1 MSDNDLPA
9 AKRRQVATAS
19 PTPGSATS
27 PCPAFALAEAEGFK
41 PRAGRVRACLSDGV
55 GPASCGWARP
65 EPGGVG
71 PSGFSYAL
79 ADVACE
85 HNQVVHNPQLPP
97 VPEEVTGLWERVKTA
112 LLANEQPT
120 PRQIDRMA
128 TTAGCEL
135 AESTIAGWFRTWSV
149 VPAWEKFEALI
160 KALGAEQDEDWRSL
174 HHKALIADRERKKEQ
189 RRRAELGHPDAPAPP
204 ERIPSPP
211 EAVVPSPAEPASRA
225 GLALHQL
232 PAAVTHFT
240 GRAAELAKLD
250 VLLTQGDAAPPAAR
264 MITAIV
270 GTAGVGKTALVVH
283 WAHQVRDHFPD
294 GQLFVN
300 LRGSDPGAPMVPEQA
315 LEEFLRALGVPAERI
330 PAGVAERA
338 ALYRSLLDGRRVLIV
353 LDNADSANQV
363 RPLLP
368 GSPTCRTIVTSR
380 NRLSGLIIRD
390 GASRISLDLLSATEA
405 NALLRDIIGETRVAT
420 EPNATDKLASL
431 CAYLPL
437 ALRIAAERAVTH
449 PHTTLTDLVSELT
462 GEHDRVDLHF
472 MDHEEDEATAVGA
485 VFSWSYH
492 ALPSEPARAFRL
504 LGLYSGP
511 DISAPAAAA
520 LINITTVAA
529 RRLLEIL
536 VGTHLIEETG
546 RERYRFHDLLR
557 VYAADRA
564 AAEETGEDRDAAVQR
579 VLTWYLYTAD
589 AAGHVLSPH
598 RRRVPLDPPEIACS
612 PLEFPS
618 YSQALDWCEAE
629 RANLVAATHQAA
641 ETGEHLIACK
651 LPLALWDFFNLRKH
665 WADLINTHR
674 VSLTAAQHLHDRRSE
689 AWAWGG
695 LGYPYFDLH
704 QPEEALTHFGRALPI
719 CQEIDD
725 PWGEAISLLGFSR
738 ACFFLER
745 YEEALGHSERALHIC
760 QEINDAW
767 SQIFALLNTGTIH
780 RKLQRF
786 EDALSYFQQTLTVAR
801 GVQDRSGEAMALH
814 NLGDTYRDLRRFED
828 SLECFHRACPSYRE
842 IGDRSSEAR
851 VLRNIGDA
859 LLNLNRMDEAA
870 KYWDQALLIFK
881 DLGDW
886 SRAAKVRD
894 NLETHNTNND
904 LDPPS

>member
-1 MSDNDLPA
+1 MSIIRL
-9 AKRRQVATAS
+9 VS
-19 PTPGSATS
+19 
-27 PCPAFALAEAEGFK
+27 
-41 PRAGRVRACLSDGV
+41 
-55 GPASCGWARP
+55 GPQ
-65 EPGGVG
+65 
-71 PSGFSYAL
+71 F
-79 ADVACE
+79 
-85 HNQVVHNPQLPP
+85 PP
-97 VPEEVTGLWERVKTA
+97 VPEEVTSLWDRVKKA
-112 LLANEQPT
+112 LLANEEPT

-189 RRRAELGHPDAPAPP
+189 RRRAELSHSDAPAPS
-204 ERIPSPP
+204 ERILSPP
-211 EAVVPSPAEPASRA
+211 EQVGPSPAELTSKA

-240 GRAAELAKLD
+240 GRVAELAKLD
-250 VLLTQGDAAPPAAR
+250 VLLTRGDAAPPAAK

-283 WAHQVRDHFPD
+283 WAHRVRDHFPD

-300 LRGSDPGAPMVPEQA
+300 LRGSDPGAPTAPEQA
-315 LEEFLRALGVPAERI
+315 LEEFLRALGVSAERI
-330 PAGVAERA
+330 PASVAERA
-338 ALYRSLLDGRRVLIV
+338 ALYRSLLDGRRMLIV

-368 GSPTCRTIVTSR
+368 GSPTCRAIVTSR

-390 GASRISLDLLSATEA
+390 GASRISLDLLSAVEA
-405 NALLRDIIGETRVAT
+405 NALLRDIIGEARVAT
-420 EPNATDKLASL
+420 ETNATDKLASL

-449 PHTTLTDLVSELT
+449 PYTTLTDLVSELT

-472 MDHEEDEATAVGA
+472 MDHEEDEATAVRA

-492 ALPSEPARAFRL
+492 ALTPEAARAFRL
-504 LGLYSGP
+504 LGLHAGP

-520 LINITTVAA
+520 LINTTTVAA
-529 RRLLEIL
+529 RRLLEVL
-536 VGTHLIEETG
+536 VGTHLIEETE
-546 RERYRFHDLLR
+546 RDRYRFHDLLR

-564 AAEETGEDRDAAVQR
+564 EAEETGQDRGAAVQR
-579 VLTWYLYTAD
+579 VLTWYLHTAD
-589 AAGHVLSPH
+589 AAGQVLSPH
-598 RRRVPLDPPEIACS
+598 RRRVPLDPPEVACS
-612 PLEFPS
+612 LLDFPS
-618 YSQALDWCEAE
+618 YGQALDWCEAE
-629 RANLVAATHQAA
+629 RANLVAATYQAA

-674 VSLTAAQHLHDRRSE
+674 ISLTAAQYLHDRRAE

-704 QPEEALTHFGRALPI
+704 QPEEALIHFQRALSI
-719 CQEIDD
+719 CQEIDE

-738 ACFFLER
+738 ACYFLR
-745 YEEALGHSERALHIC
+745 RHEEALGHSERALRIC

-767 SQIFALLNTGTIH
+767 SQIFSLLNTGTIH
-780 RKLQRF
+780 RKLQRT
-786 EDALSYFQQTLTVAR
+786 EDALNYFQQTLTVAR
-801 GVQDRSGEAMALH
+801 AVQDRSGEAMALH
-814 NLGDTYRDLRRFED
+814 SLGDTYRDIGRFED
-828 SLECFHRACPSYRE
+828 SLGYFQRACPAYRE
-842 IGDRSSEAR
+842 IGDQSSEAR

-859 LLNLNRMDEAA
+859 LLNLNRLDEAA

-886 SRAAKVRD
+886 ARTAGVRD
-894 NLETHNTNND
+894 KLEIHNTD
-904 LDPPS
+904 SDPDPPS

>member
-1 MSDNDLPA
+1 MLRASII
-9 AKRRQVATAS
+9 RRMNSPQV
-19 PTPGSATS
+19 
-27 PCPAFALAEAEGFK
+27 
-41 PRAGRVRACLSDGV
+41 
-55 GPASCGWARP
+55 
-65 EPGGVG
+65 
-71 PSGFSYAL
+71 
-79 ADVACE
+79 
-85 HNQVVHNPQLPP
+85 PP
-97 VPEEVTGLWERVKTA
+97 VPEEVAHLWDRVKRA
-112 LLANEQPT
+112 LQANEEPT

-128 TTAGCEL
+128 TTAGLEL
-135 AESTIAGWFRTWSV
+135 AESTVAGWFRTWSV
-149 VPAWEKFEALI
+149 VPAWEKFDALT

-174 HHKALIADRERKKEQ
+174 HRKALVADRERKKKQ
-189 RRRAELGHPDAPAPP
+189 RRQTELSHPDAPTPP
-204 ERIPSPP
+204 QPIPSPP
-211 EAVVPSPAEPASRA
+211 EAVVPSPAEPAPEA

-240 GRAAELAKLD
+240 GRTVELTKLD
-250 VLLTQGDAAPPAAR
+250 VLLTQGDAARPGATTT
-264 MITAIV
+264 TAIV

-283 WAHQVRDHFPD
+283 WAHRVRDHFPH

-300 LRGSDPGAPMVPEQA
+300 LRGSDPGPLMAPEQA

-330 PAGVAERA
+330 PASVAERA

-363 RPLLP
+363 RPLLA
-368 GSPTCRTIVTSR
+368 GSPTCRTVVTSR

-390 GASRISLDLLSATEA
+390 GASRITLDLLSATEA
-405 NALLRDIIGETRVAT
+405 NALLRDIIGETRVAA

-492 ALPSEPARAFRL
+492 TLLSEPARAFRL
-504 LGLYSGP
+504 LGLHSGP
-511 DISAPAAAA
+511 DIGAPAAAA
-520 LINITTVAA
+520 LINTTTVTA

-546 RERYRFHDLLR
+546 RDRYRFHDLLR

-564 AAEETGEDRDAAVQR
+564 DAEETGQDRDAAVQR
-579 VLTWYLYTAD
+579 VLTWYLHTAD
-589 AAGHVLSPH
+589 AAGHILSPY
-598 RRRVPLDPPEIACS
+598 RRRVPLDPPEVACS
-612 PLEFPS
+612 PLEFSS

-641 ETGEHLIACK
+641 ETDEHLIACK

-665 WADLINTHR
+665 WADLINTHHI
-674 VSLTAAQHLHDRRSE
+674 SLTAAQHLHDRRAE

-704 QPEEALTHFGRALPI
+704 QPEEALIHFRRALPI
-719 CQEIDD
+719 CREIDN
-725 PWGEAISLLGFSR
+725 PWCEAIALLGFSR
-738 ACFFLER
+738 AYFFLER
-745 YEEALGHSERALHIC
+745 YEEALDHSERALCIC

-786 EDALSYFQQTLTVAR
+786 EDALKYFQQTLTVAHA
-801 GVQDRSGEAMALH
+801 VQDRSGEAMALH
-814 NLGDTYRDLRRFED
+814 NLGDTYRDLRRLDD
-828 SLECFHRACPSYRE
+828 SLECFQRACFAYRE

-851 VLRNIGDA
+851 ILRNIGYT
-859 LLNLNRMDEAA
+859 LLSLNRIDEAA
-870 KYWDQALLIFK
+870 KYWNQASLIFK
-881 DLGDW
+881 DISDW
-886 SRAAKVRD
+886 ARVAKIRD
-894 NLETHNTNND
+894 NLETLNTANQQ
-904 LDPPS
+904 STGS